1 MAVALVGT
9 APTAALAQADYPSRT
24 VRIIVPLLPGAAADV
39 IPRVVAEKLAA
50 KWGQPVIVENRPGG
64 SNNIGAEAAAKAEPD
79 GGTRCWPRRRP
90 RWLPTGTS
98 TASSDT
104 IRARSSR

>member
-1 MAVALVGT
+1 MVAHGKGISRRAFVAVALAGT

-64 SNNIGAEAAAKAEPD
+64 
-79 GGTRCWPRRRP
+79 RRP